1 MIDYTY
7 TAKDRET
14 GEIKKG
20 KISADSK
27 NSAASILD
35 EKNLYPITIEDAKKS
50 ESILKKNVFGTSIKA
65 KDRVVFTRQLA
76 TLVKAGLP
84 ITQALN
90 TAIEQMENPAFKQL
104 LLKIAASVEG
114 GQTLSASFAQYP
126 KLFNNIFISLVDAG
140 EQSGNLDESLVRLAD
155 QQEKEQQVIRKVRGA
170 LIYPAIVMVVIIGV
184 VIFMVTTVLPQVAN
198 LYKELGAKLPFLTSG
213 LLAVSNFMIRFWY
226 LMVLLII
233 AIIFGVRAYIKTPGG
248 RKVFD
253 GFKMKAPFFGQL
265 YKKLYAARLTRT
277 LSSLVNS
284 GVPLIKSI
292 RIAGQ
297 AVDNVVIKEI
307 VDNAAERVKTGDTLS
322 ASLREHPEILTL
334 VPQMIEVGEESGS
347 LGSMLEKVA
356 NLFEDEVD
364 QAVKNISGIIEP
376 VMIIFLGLAVVLIVI
391 AVLFP
396 IYGLVNQVG
405 SSGGTGTGT
414 SF

>member
-35 EKNLYPITIEDAKKS
+35 EKNLYPISIEDAKKS
-50 ESILKKNVFGTSIKA
+50 ESILKKNVFGTGIKT

-90 TAIEQMENPAFKQL
+90 TAIEQMENPTFKQL

-126 KLFNNIFISLVDAG
+126 KLFNNIYISLVDAG
-140 EQSGNLDESLVRLAD
+140 EQSGNLDESLIRLAD
-155 QQEKEQQVIRKVRGA
+155 QQEKEQQVLRKVRGA
-170 LIYPAIVMVVIIGV
+170 LIYPAIVMAVIIGV

-198 LYKELGAKLPFLTSG
+198 LYKELGAKLPILTSG

-226 LMVLLII
+226 LMILLIV
-233 AIIFGVRAYIKTPGG
+233 AIIFG
-248 RKVFD
+248 
-253 GFKMKAPFFGQL
+253 
-265 YKKLYAARLTRT
+265 
-277 LSSLVNS
+277 
-284 GVPLIKSI
+284 I
-292 RIAGQ
+292 R
-297 AVDNVVIKEI
+297 V
-307 VDNAAERVKTGDTLS
+307 
-322 ASLREHPEILTL
+322 
-334 VPQMIEVGEESGS
+334 
-347 LGSMLEKVA
+347 
-356 NLFEDEVD
+356 
-364 QAVKNISGIIEP
+364 
-376 VMIIFLGLAVVLIVI
+376 
-391 AVLFP
+391 
-396 IYGLVNQVG
+396 
-405 SSGGTGTGT
+405 
-414 SF
+414 

>member
-50 ESILKKNVFGTSIKA
+50 QSVFKKNVFGTSIKT

-155 QQEKEQQVIRKVRGA
+155 QQEKEQQVLRKVRGA

-198 LYKELGAKLPFLTSG
+198 LYSELGAKLPFLTSG

-226 LMVLLII
+226 LMILLVV
-233 AIIFGVRAYIKTPGG
+233 AIIFGIRAYIKTPGG
-248 RKVFD
+248 RKFFD

-297 AVDNVVIKEI
+297 AVDNVVIKAI

-322 ASLREHPEILTL
+322 ASLREHPEILSL

-405 SSGGTGTGT
+405 SSGSGSGTN
-414 SF
+414 F

>member
-50 ESILKKNVFGTSIKA
+50 QSVFKKNVFGTSIKT
-65 KDRVVFTRQLA
+65 KDRVIFTRQLA

-90 TAIEQMENPAFKQL
+90 TAIEQMENPAFKQI

-114 GQTLSASFAQYP
+114 GQSLSASFAQYP
-126 KLFNNIFISLVDAG
+126 KVFNNIYISLFEAG
-140 EQSGNLDESLVRLAD
+140 EQSGNLDESLIRLAD
-155 QQEKEQQVIRKVRGA
+155 QQEKDQQVIRKVRGA
-170 LIYPAIVMVVIIGV
+170 LIYPAVVLSVIEGV
-184 VIFMVTTVLPQVAN
+184 VIFMVTTVLPQVGS
-198 LYKELGAKLPFLTSG
+198 LYKDLGVKLPLLTSV
-213 LLAVSNFMIRFWY
+213 LLSSTNFMIKFWY
-226 LMVLLII
+226 LIILVIVL
-233 AIIFGVRAYIKTPGG
+233 IFFGIRAYVHTPRGK
-248 RKVFD
+248 RNIDVI
-253 GFKMKAPFFGQL
+253 KMKIPVFGIL

-297 AVDNVVIKEI
+297 AVDNLAIKEI
-307 VDNAAERVKTGDTLS
+307 VDNAAERVKTGESLS
-322 ASLREHPEILTL
+322 SSLRDHDEILKL

-364 QAVKNISGIIEP
+364 QTVKNLSEVIEP
-376 VMIIFLGLAVVLIVI
+376 FMIIILGVAVVVIVV
-391 AVLFP
+391 AVLYP
-396 IYGLVNQVG
+396 IYGLATSINSTGG
-405 SSGGTGTGT
+405 SGSGL
-414 SF
+414 